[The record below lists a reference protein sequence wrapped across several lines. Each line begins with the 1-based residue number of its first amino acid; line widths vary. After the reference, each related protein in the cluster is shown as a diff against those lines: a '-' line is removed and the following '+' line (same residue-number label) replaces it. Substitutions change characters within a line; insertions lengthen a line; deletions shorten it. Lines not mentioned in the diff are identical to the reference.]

1 MNQRDLSSTFDPDG
15 PATEKARRRV
25 TNPWLLRAFMFA
37 KLPLALFAG
46 LRVKT
51 LDRRVCEVTIPY
63 GWVTTNPFRSTYF
76 AALSM
81 AAEMSTGAL
90 GLALVETGPEPVSF
104 LIVGMDAKFTKKAAD
119 LTTFRCEDGEKFV
132 EAYLKT
138 LATGESVKVISE
150 TVGRNVAGDEVA
162 RFTFTWSFKRKRAA

>member
-1 MNQRDLSSTFDPDG
+1 VNQRDLSSTFDPDG
-15 PATEKARRRV
+15 PETQKARRRV
-25 TNPWLLRAFMFA
+25 ANPWLLRAFMFT

-46 LRVKT
+46 LRVRS
-51 LDRRVCEVTIPY
+51 LDRRVCEVTVPY
-63 GWVTTNPFRSTYF
+63 GWMTTNPFKSTYF
-76 AALSM
+76 AVLAM

-138 LATGESVKVISE
+138 LATGESTKVTAE
-150 TVGRNVAGDEVA
+150 TIGVNKAGDEVA
-162 RFTFTWSFKRKRAA
+162 RFNFTWSFKRKRA